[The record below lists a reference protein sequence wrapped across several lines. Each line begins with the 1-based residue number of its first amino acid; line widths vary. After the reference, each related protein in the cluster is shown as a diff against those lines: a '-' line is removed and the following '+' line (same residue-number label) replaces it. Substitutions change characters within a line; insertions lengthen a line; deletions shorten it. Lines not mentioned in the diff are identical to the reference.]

1 MVKWAGIEKRMG
13 STEPGME
20 ETMGGIPGV
29 ISDALLLFYDILHSL
44 ERETQGSSFPS
55 SGLSVADSPFLEISV
70 GSQSPYK
77 VS

>member
-29 ISDALLLFYDILHSL
+29 ISDALLLFYDILPFL
-44 ERETQGSSFPS
+44 ARESQWSSSPS
-55 SGLSVADSPFLEISV
+55 SGLWIANSPFFEISV